1 MAKERCR
8 RTLATPGGV
17 IIEEGDL
24 DALQAIVTGRP
35 PTFKAREKGAAQK
48 YREVATKTA
57 SSRKFAAASM
67 LAEYGFST
75 DRPPPYEKW
84 FNGTELWWVAIKNYY
99 RFPAASDRRD
109 KGVAGLALGGM
120 WRAGGREASGYIPH
134 TDDFA
139 LAVADRQS
147 EMLIRADAD
156 LEAALRKRDLAQGGM

>member
-1 MAKERCR
+1 M
-8 RTLATPGGV
+8 

-109 KGVAGLALGGM
+109 KGVAGPVLGRMG
-120 WRAGGREASGYIPH
+120 RAGSRESSGYISH
-134 TDDFA
+134 TDDFP
-139 LAVADRQS
+139 LAVADRQY
-147 EMLIRADAD
+147 EVLIRVDAD
-156 LEAALRKRDLAQGGM
+156 LVASLRKLGLAHGGM